1 MLLGDRYRA
10 VQLVSQGGIGRTF
23 LALDEHDS
31 RQPRC
36 IIKQLSPQN
45 QGTNNPKKAF
55 ELFRQE
61 VTRLMELRGHP
72 QIPQLLA
79 YFESQEAI
87 YTGGMLNPPSST
99 PTLVHT
105 WIEGQ
110 SLAQQL
116 ETEGAFSET
125 QIRQILT
132 ELLPVLQFVHD
143 RSVIHRDINPE
154 NIIRRS
160 SDRQLVL
167 VDFSAAKFTSK
178 TALRK
183 TGTLIGSAA
192 YTAPEQLMGKAET
205 SSDLYSLAVTC
216 IHLLTHIHPFDL
228 FNSLEGIW
236 VWQDYLTNPV
246 SDSLRQILNK
256 MLENAVKNRYPS
268 AQEVLR
274 HLNPD
279 VKPKTPVKS
288 AQVTTGS
295 STTTP
300 ISQLPTWHCVRTLTG
315 HHSSIH
321 GLAFSLEGNI
331 LASSSAD
338 RTVKLWNPDS
348 RIPRAT
354 LSGHSSLIE
363 AIAWTPDGR
372 ILASGSW
379 DYAIKIWDVQTAE
392 LIHTFCEHS
401 GWIKSL
407 AISPDAK
414 ILVSASADRTIKIW
428 NLQTKELQNTLC
440 GHSGAVHCVAIS
452 PDGQTLA
459 SGGADQ
465 TIKIWDL
472 GNSEVQQTLEGHAD
486 AVNALTFSPSGQFL
500 ISGSADK
507 TIKIWDLGNKILL
520 YTLNG
525 HSGAV
530 HSVAINT
537 QGDLVISGSADK
549 TVKIWHPS
557 SGKQLY
563 SLCEHSAG
571 VTAVAIHSD
580 SGRIASGSQDKT
592 IKIWQFDL
600 L

>member
-1 MLLGDRYRA
+1 MWGRTIFIHGYEIFSSGLPSAFCYNWNRFPAEMSYCLNSKCQKPQNPSNAKFCSTCGARLLLGDRYRA
-10 VQLVSQGGIGRTF
+10 LQLVSQGGIGRTF
-23 LALDEHDS
+23 LAIDEHDS

-36 IIKQLSPQN
+36 IIKQLSLHN
-45 QGTNNPKKAF
+45 QGTNNPKKAI

-79 YFESQEAI
+79 YFESQEPTK
-87 YTGGMLNPPSST
+87 TGGMFTPPSAT

-116 ETEGAFSET
+116 EAEGAFSET
-125 QIRQILT
+125 QIQHILT

-143 RSVIHRDINPE
+143 RGVIHRDINPE
-154 NIIRRS
+154 NIIRRH

-167 VDFSAAKFTSK
+167 VDFSAAKFTTK
-178 TALRK
+178 TALAK

-216 IHLLTHIHPFDL
+216 IHLLTQIHPFDL

-236 VWQDYLTNPV
+236 VWQDYLTHPV

-256 MLENAVKNRYPS
+256 MLEGAVKNRYPS
-268 AQEVLR
+268 AQDILTD
-274 HLNPD
+274 LTPD
-279 VKPKTPVKS
+279 VKTKIWVKS
-288 AQVTTGS
+288 AQVTTCS
-295 STTTP
+295 SPTAP
-300 ISQLPTWHCVRTLTG
+300 ISIIPTWHCVRTLTG

-321 GLAFSLEGNI
+321 GLAFSGDGKI

-338 RTVKLWNPDS
+338 RMVKLWNPDS

-363 AIAWTPDGR
+363 AIAWTPNGR
-372 ILASGSW
+372 ILVSGSW
-379 DYAIKIWDVQTAE
+379 DYAIKSWDVETAE
-392 LIHTFCEHS
+392 LIHTFCGHS

-407 AISPDAK
+407 AISSDAK
-414 ILVSASADRTIKIW
+414 LLISASADRTIKLW
-428 NLQTKELQNTLC
+428 NLHTKELQSTLC
-440 GHSGAVHCVAIS
+440 GHAGAVHCVAIR
-452 PDGQTLA
+452 PDGKTLA
-459 SGGADQ
+459 SGGADH

-472 GNSEVQQTLEGHAD
+472 EK
-486 AVNALTFSPSGQFL
+486 
-500 ISGSADK
+500 K
-507 TIKIWDLGNKILL
+507 TLL

-530 HSVAINT
+530 HS
-537 QGDLVISGSADK
+537 
-549 TVKIWHPS
+549 
-557 SGKQLY
+557 
-563 SLCEHSAG
+563 
-571 VTAVAIHSD
+571 
-580 SGRIASGSQDKT
+580 IA
-592 IKIWQFDL
+592 
-600 L
+600 